1 MYILEIKQHIWQ
13 RKSDQIEASPGGS
26 PNRNRQVER
35 QVDSQVERQ
44 VDDLFGSKNR
54 QVEKSGRK
62 SGWKKPS
69 SWP

>member
-1 MYILEIKQHIWQ
+1 MRLVRPK
-13 RKSDQIEASPGGS
+13 RFAGGS

-35 QVDSQVERQ
+35 QLERLVERQ

-62 SGWKKPS
+62 SG
-69 SWP
+69 

>member
-1 MYILEIKQHIWQ
+1 MLMTAPSLHQARQ
-13 RKSDQIEASPGGS
+13 GAVPVGS

-35 QVDSQVERQ
+35 QVDRKVERQ
-44 VDDLFGSKNR
+44 VDNLFGSKNR